1 MDETFPLFSS
11 TSTVQNLSWV
21 CKDMAKNGNKTIKQK
36 KFVGKFITNF
46 NNYGKIVVEANV
58 GDGF

>member
-1 MDETFPLFSS
+1 M
-11 TSTVQNLSWV
+11 
-21 CKDMAKNGNKTIKQK
+21 DMAKNGNKTIKQK

-46 NNYGKIVVEANV
+46 NNYGEIIVEANV